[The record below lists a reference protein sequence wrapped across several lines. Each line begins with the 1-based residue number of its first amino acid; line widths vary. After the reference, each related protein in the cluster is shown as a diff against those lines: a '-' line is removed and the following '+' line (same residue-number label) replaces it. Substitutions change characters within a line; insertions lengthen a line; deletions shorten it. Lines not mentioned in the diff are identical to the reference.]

1 MSIAATIAVG
11 LIAVVS
17 AFQLG
22 LVAGAPWGAAA
33 WGGTHPGT
41 LPPRLRAASAGS
53 VVILA
58 VMAWILLARDG
69 AVDTSVASGVVAVAA
84 WVVTAYFA
92 FGTVVNAVS
101 PSRVERWW
109 SPVSL
114 IAAIASTI
122 VATS

>member
-1 MSIAATIAVG
+1 MSVAAAIAVG
-11 LIAVVS
+11 LIAVV
-17 AFQLG
+17 AVFQLG

-69 AVDTSVASGVVAVAA
+69 AVDPSVARGVVAVAA

-101 PSRVERWW
+101 PSKVERWW

-114 IAAIASTI
+114 VAAIASTI